1 MEKAAAYDDL
11 LARLTRQATPGILD
25 TFGDLSTRRFLD
37 VFCGTGHPAEAAS
50 RGANA
55 EGIDFAKAMV
65 EKAAH
70 NYPHVLCR
78 DGDAENLPYGNEELD
93 ALVCLF
99 GILYVERD

>member
-1 MEKAAAYDDL
+1 MTCSPGSHGKPSQGYW
-11 LARLTRQATPGILD
+11 TRSATSQPGE
-25 TFGDLSTRRFLD
+25 FWMFFAGP
-37 VFCGTGHPAEAAS
+37 GTWRKAS

-70 NYPHVLCR
+70 NYPHVLFR
-78 DGDAENLPYGNEELD
+78 DGDAENLPYGNEEFD

-99 GILYVERD
+99 GILYVERG